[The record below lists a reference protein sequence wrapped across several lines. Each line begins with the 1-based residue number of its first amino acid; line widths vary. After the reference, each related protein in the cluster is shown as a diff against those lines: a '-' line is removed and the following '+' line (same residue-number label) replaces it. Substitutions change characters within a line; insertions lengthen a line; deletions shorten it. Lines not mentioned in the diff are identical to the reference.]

1 MFVILPHYRGSS
13 SKAHV
18 LESLF
23 YLLVYPQCP
32 EQCLIGVDAKE
43 TIARQIFA
51 TGDPEPLEGAHLQTV
66 KPRILELFLVTW
78 KESMHGADGMD
89 PGI

>member
-1 MFVILPHYRGSS
+1 MFVIFPHYRGSS

-43 TIARQIFA
+43 TVARQIFA
-51 TGDPEPLEGAHLQTV
+51 TGDPEPLRVPIYRLLSPE
-66 KPRILELFLVTW
+66 FW
-78 KESMHGADGMD
+78 DCSW
-89 PGI
+89 